1 MSFFSELKR
10 RNVIRMAALYAV
22 GSWLILQVTELLVDI
37 LDVPDWTMRFI
48 LLLLVLGLPLA
59 LVFSWVYEMTP
70 EGLKKEREVESHA
83 SVTAE
88 TARKLDVVVIFLLVA
103 VLVTFAVDRLL
114 PEGASNPTTSTA
126 TPRDDATTELSDLAS
141 DKTSDT
147 RDGADDFA
155 SPISQVPANSV
166 VVLPFDD
173 RSLAGDSEYFSDG
186 LTETLLHML
195 AGLPD
200 LKVAARKSS
209 FAFKGSDATPAE
221 IGQQLGVANILEGS
235 VQRSGDQVRVNA
247 VLVRAE
253 DGFTVW
259 SKRFD
264 KQLDSIFEIQ
274 DEIAEEVARAL
285 SVSLL
290 SAQGSVKLAGVST
303 RNVQAY
309 DLYLQA
315 LSEYQKASFGSLASA
330 EDLLQAAIDLDP
342 GFDEAYSSLAA
353 VYLWQTNTGMQDFEV
368 GMEKARVAAVRA
380 LTLDPDNVE
389 AIGIEMEASARLALA
404 RGDFEAGN
412 DDSKARAFVESTP
425 GEVAPKRMYAG
436 YLRYVGRLDEAI
448 VLLDRA
454 LELDP
459 LNAQLHYE
467 KGIVFNQLGRSTEAR
482 IAFRESL
489 RLEPEQPNIYTAL
502 GDMDFVSGDL
512 VGFVQNVEIAME
524 LDPADPEQPLFIAQT
539 LCFGGLVDQAA
550 PYLERSA
557 QIAVDNDYADSVRL
571 SCLAASGDNEGAIEL
586 AMRLLEAD
594 IGNRQG
600 AFGVAVGELL
610 LAHARRNTLA
620 QGAAYLESLYPGFL
634 DNALDA
640 ELDVKVAFS
649 RLMVSPILAPL
660 RTIEERR
667 ADATAIE
674 RYYAQTSRDLVRL
687 RLPNIFYLA
696 LNGNEQ
702 DLVTFMLD
710 DVFPN
715 IEMVLPYSTMRQFFE
730 LPQYAKLASDPAIA
744 AGLARWDSA
753 FDRSRS
759 RFLKFLEERDS

>member
-10 RNVIRMAALYAV
+10 RNVIRMAAVYAV
-22 GSWLILQVTELLVDI
+22 GSWLIMQVTELLVDV
-37 LDVPDWTMRFI
+37 LDVPDWTMRLVF
-48 LLLLVLGLPLA
+48 LLLVLGLPFA

-70 EGLKKEREVESHA
+70 EGLRKESDVATTDSI
-83 SVTAE
+83 TGD

-103 VLVTFAVDRLL
+103 VLVTFAVDRLV
-114 PEGASNPTTSTA
+114 PEGASDAAMTSGGSAGTPDTESSNP
-126 TPRDDATTELSDLAS
+126 DVDATRGTQNANRH
-141 DKTSDT
+141 T
-147 RDGADDFA
+147 
-155 SPISQVPANSV
+155 PANSV

-173 RSLAGDSEYFSDG
+173 RSLEGDSEYFSDG

-195 AGLPD
+195 AGVPD

-209 FAFKGSDATPAE
+209 FVFKDSEATPAE
-221 IGQQLGVANILEGS
+221 IGAQLGVANILEGS

-290 SAQGSVKLAGVST
+290 SEQGPVKLSGVST
-303 RNVQAY
+303 RNVEAY

-315 LSEYQKASFGSLASA
+315 LAEYQKASFGSLASA
-330 EDLLQAAIDLDP
+330 EDLLHAAIDLDP

-353 VYLWQTNTGMQDFEV
+353 VYLWQTDTGMQDFDV
-368 GMEKARVAAVRA
+368 GMEKARIAAVRA
-380 LTLDPDNVE
+380 LSLDPDNVE
-389 AIGIEMEASARLALA
+389 ATGIEMEASARLALA
-404 RGDFEAGN
+404 RGDFVGAS
-412 DDSKARAFVESTP
+412 DVTKVRAFVESTP

-436 YLRYVGRLDEAI
+436 YLRYAGRLDEAI

-467 KGIVFNQLGRSTEAR
+467 KGVVLNQLGRSTEAR
-482 IAFRESL
+482 IAYRESL
-489 RLEPEQPNIYTAL
+489 RLEPEQPNLYTAL
-502 GDMDFVSGDL
+502 GDMDFASGDL

-550 PYLERSA
+550 PYIERSS
-557 QIAVDNDYADSVRL
+557 QIAADNDYADSVRL
-571 SCLAASGDNEGAIEL
+571 SCLAASGDNEAAIEL

-594 IGNRQG
+594 IGARQG
-600 AFGVAVGELL
+600 AFGVAVRELL

-620 QGAAYLESLYPGFL
+620 QGVAFLESLYPGFL
-634 DNALDA
+634 DNSLDA
-640 ELDVKVAFS
+640 EVDLKVIFS
-649 RLMVSPILAPL
+649 RLMVSPILVPL
-660 RTIEERR
+660 RTIEEQR
-667 ADATAIE
+667 ADASSIE
-674 RYYAQTSRDLVRL
+674 RYYAQTSRDLADTRV
-687 RLPNIFYLA
+687 PYLFFMA
-696 LNGNEQ
+696 LNGDEQ
-702 DLVTFMLD
+702 DLVAFMVD
-710 DVFPN
+710 DLFPD

-730 LPQYAKLASDPAIA
+730 LPHYAELASDPAIA
-744 AGLARWDSA
+744 SGLANWDSA
-753 FDRSRS
+753 FDRARS
-759 RFLKFLEERDS
+759 RLLRFFEERDT